1 MPSIEDDNRRL
12 FILKQQLRV
21 IVLFETDLGL
31 AKREQQEAI
40 DNILDE
46 MIEIFNRLKTQSN
59 PNKND

>member
-1 MPSIEDDNRRL
+1 MSSIDEDNRRL

-21 IVLFETDLGL
+21 IVLFEADLGL
-31 AKREQQEAI
+31 AKKEQQEAI